1 MPPSPRYW
9 GWFQSCPCGCAG
21 GQCQPRNWKPRG
33 SQTPGCPFSL
43 AQPQSR
49 GPGGVG
55 GGALPCTLAL
65 RGVLPLGAR
74 PPLRSVGRRP
84 GSPPRSWASL
94 LVPRGL
100 STPGPSPLELL
111 LFLCLQSTVPSLSP
125 SSAAPGQGQQLDR
138 TRPPPVVTAEA
149 RPLLPGAV
157 RGPVTNHTVSPF
169 LRLGSEPAEAEAAR
183 LCQVFMREQEESHPG
198 SQRD

>member
-1 MPPSPRYW
+1 MSLWMRWGSVSAQELEAPWFSNAWLSLLPGTATEPRAW
-9 GWFQSCPCGCAG
+9 G
-21 GQCQPRNWKPRG
+21 
-33 SQTPGCPFSL
+33 
-43 AQPQSR
+43 
-49 GPGGVG
+49 G

>member
-1 MPPSPRYW
+1 MSLWMRWGSVSAQELEAPWFSNAWLSLLPGTATEPRAW
-9 GWFQSCPCGCAG
+9 GGGGWGSAMHTCSAG
-21 GQCQPRNWKPRG
+21 GPSSWGPAPSLVSGPQARLSAPQLG
-33 SQTPGCPFSL
+33 FSAS
-43 AQPQSR
+43 AQRPQH
-49 GPGGVG
+49 
-55 GGALPCTLAL
+55 T
-65 RGVLPLGAR
+65 
-74 PPLRSVGRRP
+74 
-84 GSPPRSWASL
+84 
-94 LVPRGL
+94 
-100 STPGPSPLELL
+100 GPSPLELL

-183 LCQVFMREQEESHPG
+183 LCQAFMREQEESHPG